1 MRGQAEWQKYWVGKR
16 MIEILENC
24 IKLREVKFNQ
34 FMKKFR
40 NLLITV
46 ITITSIFLPLEISKA
61 EEKIEIIP
69 LIQSTKGLGGKR
81 ISYPKW
87 KQAELRFFKVIIPV
101 GGKTPIHTH
110 PAPMVVYLAEGKLKH
125 TRGDVINYFSSKQS
139 FLESN
144 NGDEHIVE
152 NIGNKPAVLYV
163 VAASAVGLPIT
174 IHD

>member
-1 MRGQAEWQKYWVGKR
+1 
-16 MIEILENC
+16 
-24 IKLREVKFNQ
+24 
-34 FMKKFR
+34 MKKIR
-40 NLLITV
+40 NLLISA
-46 ITITSIFLPLEISKA
+46 ITISSILLPLDIAKA
-61 EEKIEIIP
+61 DEKIEVIP
-69 LIQSTKGLGGKR
+69 LIQGTTGLGGKK
-81 ISYPKW
+81 ISYPRW

-101 GGKTPIHTH
+101 GAKTPVHTH
-110 PAPMVVYLAEGKLKH
+110 PAPMVVYLAEGELKH